1 MSLGVGDLRRYLD
14 RDRLTATLQR
24 LVQSPSENP
33 PGAEA
38 AVAGL
43 CAELFQE
50 MGLTPELHDFAGER
64 PSVVTRLRG
73 GEGPTLTYCSHI
85 DVVPAGDPGLWSHPP
100 FGGIIEDGQ
109 MFGRGT
115 CDAKGPCAA
124 ALEAVRVLQAAGAP
138 LGGTLELALVAD
150 EESGGFKGAAPLVA
164 SGSVKP
170 DIAIVGEPTSLR
182 VVRAQRGIAWLT
194 LATKGVAAHGSAP
207 ERGVNAIKHIAEII
221 LQLEETLPDIDH
233 HLLGRPTINV
243 GTIHGGEKVNIIPA
257 SASIEVDRRTVPGE
271 TYESML
277 ATLHEAIGRA
287 REKFPEIE
295 ATIDVH
301 SSGDPFEVDDEAR
314 VVKEAVA
321 AVSEVT
327 GAPADVVGF
336 RGASDARF
344 MAESGADVIVL
355 GPGDIKV
362 AHTAREYI
370 DLDELEQG
378 ALAYALLFMRLL
390 EPR

>member
-43 CAELFQE
+43 CAELFEE
-50 MGLTPELHDFAGER
+50 MGLTPELHDFAGDR
-64 PSVVTRLRG
+64 PSVVARLRG
-73 GEGPTLTYCSHI
+73 GDGPTLTYCSHI
-85 DVVPAGDPGLWSHPP
+85 DVVPAGDPGLWNHPP
-100 FGGIIEDGQ
+100 FGGIIEGGQ

-124 ALEAVRVLQAAGAP
+124 AIEAVRMLQAAGTP

-164 SGSVKP
+164 SGAVKP
-170 DIAIVGEPTSLR
+170 NIAIVGEPTSLR

-194 LATKGVAAHGSAP
+194 LSTKGVAAHGSAP
-207 ERGVNAIKHIAEII
+207 ERGINAIKHIAEIVSH
-221 LQLEETLPDIDH
+221 LEETLPDIDH

-243 GTIHGGEKVNIIPA
+243 GTIQGGEKVNIIPA

-271 TYESML
+271 THESML
-277 ATLHEAIGRA
+277 ATLHSAIEQA
-287 REKFPEIE
+287 REKFPEID

-301 SSGDPFEVDDEAR
+301 SSGDPFEVDAEAR
-314 VVKEAVA
+314 VVTDAVA

-370 DLDELEQG
+370 DLDELERG
-378 ALAYALLFMRLL
+378 ALAYASLFVRLL

>member
-14 RDRLTATLQR
+14 KDRLTTTLQR

-43 CAELFQE
+43 CAEIFEE
-50 MGLTPELHDFAGER
+50 MGLAPELHDFSGER
-64 PSVVTRLRG
+64 PSVVARLKG
-73 GEGPTLTYCSHI
+73 GDGPTLTYCSHI
-85 DVVPAGDPGLWSHPP
+85 DVVPAGNPSLWSHPP
-100 FGGIIEDGQ
+100 FGGVIDGGQ

-124 ALEAVRVLQAAGAP
+124 AIEAVRILHAAGAP
-138 LGGTLELALVAD
+138 LGGALELALVAD
-150 EESGGFKGAAPLVA
+150 EESGGFKGAAPLVE
-164 SGSVKP
+164 SGAVKP
-170 DIAIVGEPTSLR
+170 DIAIIGEPTSLR

-194 LATKGVAAHGSAP
+194 LTTKGVAAHGSAP

-221 LQLEETLPDIDH
+221 LHLEETLPDIDH

-243 GTIHGGEKVNIIPA
+243 GTVQGGEKVNIIPA

-277 ATLHEAIGRA
+277 ATLQRAIERA
-287 REKFPEIE
+287 RERFPEID

-301 SSGDPFEVDDEAR
+301 SSGDPFEVDAEAR
-314 VVKEAVA
+314 VVTEAVT

-327 GAPADVVGF
+327 GAPAEVVGF

-362 AHTAREYI
+362 AHTARESI
-370 DLDELEQG
+370 DLAELEKG

-390 EPR
+390 EP